1 MKGLIAS
8 LALVA
13 LIACG
18 ASDDALYLGSRG
30 NCEFG
35 GTLTDCE
42 NADRT
47 VQDACWRLVDCGA
60 IIVHHETN
68 ENFPDWDNCV
78 NTLETTMEDQ
88 RRVVIACIASST
100 CDELRAR
107 TEDEGF
113 LDYCLELGRQ

>member
-1 MKGLIAS
+1 MIGSMKGLFAS
-8 LALVA
+8 VLLVA
-13 LIACG
+13 LIACS
-18 ASDDALYLGSRG
+18 ASDDAYLGSRG

-47 VQDACWRLVDCGA
+47 VHDACWRLVDCGA

-78 NTLETTMEDQ
+78 RALEATTEDR
-88 RRVVIACIASST
+88 RRVVTACIASST
-100 CDELRAR
+100 CDELRTR
-107 TEDEGF
+107 LCF
-113 LDYCLELGRQ
+113 ELGDL